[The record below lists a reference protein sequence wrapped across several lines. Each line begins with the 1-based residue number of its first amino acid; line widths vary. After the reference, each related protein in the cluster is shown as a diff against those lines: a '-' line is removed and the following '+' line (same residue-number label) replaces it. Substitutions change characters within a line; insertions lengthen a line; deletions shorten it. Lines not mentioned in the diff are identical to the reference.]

1 MVEIVGAPALLAE
14 HVFHHIV
21 AETLVIELVVQRTRL
36 HSWGLSRL
44 PAVPFIAFVFL
55 LLSAYWFRSNPT
67 VELALWIVLVSAL
80 ISSIAGFAFSPIAGA
95 ALLFCKLD
103 PVIVVQILLV
113 ASLAQ
118 QLYCVWLFRS
128 EIRSFEFVPYLVG
141 SLATLPLGILLL
153 LNSRASILLP
163 VLGIFLLSYGSF
175 VAVKPTI
182 AMCSTNA
189 LLGRILVGALGGVT
203 GGLAAFPAA
212 FVAIWCQVHGFDK
225 GRQRS
230 IVQPFI
236 LINQAVSITVLSLAH
251 PASSPSLETIQ
262 YAAPAILGAHFGVHI
277 FGKLSTSGFN
287 RLVGAALATAGVLMV
302 AKMLVLG
309 R

>member
-1 MVEIVGAPALLAE
+1 MFHFIVVEAP
-14 HVFHHIV
+14 
-21 AETLVIELVVQRTRL
+21 VIELVVRRTRL
-36 HSWGLSRL
+36 HMSGFSSL

-55 LLSAYWFRSNPT
+55 LLSAYWFKSAPSG
-67 VELALWIVLVSAL
+67 ELALWIVLFSAL

-95 ALLFCKLD
+95 ALFFCKSD
-103 PVIVVQILLV
+103 PIVVVQILLV

-118 QLYCVWLFRS
+118 QLYCIWLLRS
-128 EIRSFEFVPYLVG
+128 QIKSFEFVPYLVG
-141 SLATLPLGILLL
+141 SLATLPLGIFLL

-163 VLGIFLLSYGSF
+163 ILGIFLLSYGFF
-175 VAVKPTI
+175 VAVKPAI

-189 LLGRILVGALGGVT
+189 LLGRILAGALGGIT

-212 FVAIWCQVHGFDK
+212 FVAIWCQVQGFDK

-236 LINQAVSITVLSLAH
+236 LINQVVAITVLSIAH
-251 PASSPSLETIQ
+251 PASSPSMETIQ

-287 RLVGAALATAGVLMV
+287 RLVGAALAISGILMV
-302 AKMLVLG
+302 AKML
-309 R
+309 